1 MEHII
6 KIKSIE
12 KVTHDVKRFQ
22 CEKPADYHFIPG
34 QATEVSINKKGWE
47 EEKRPFTFTSLN
59 DSPILE
65 FTIKIYDDHPGVTNE
80 LNKLMVG
87 DELIVRDIWGA
98 IEYKGPGYFIAG
110 GAGITP
116 FIAILRQLNKEN
128 RLQGNKLIFSNKTD
142 EDIILENE
150 LTSML
155 GENVLYIITDK
166 QSHKYSSGFINEEF
180 LSDRID
186 DFNKHFYL
194 CGPPKMIEALE
205 SILTRLGASPDAV
218 IFEK

>member
-12 KVTHDVKRFQ
+12 NVTHDVKRFQ

-59 DSPILE
+59 DASYLE
-65 FTIKIYDDHPGVTNE
+65 FTIKMYTDHPGVTNQ
-80 LNKLMVG
+80 LNTLTPG

-116 FIAILRQLNKEN
+116 FIAILRELKKEN
-128 RLQGNKLIFSNKTD
+128 KLEDNKLFFSNKTED
-142 EDIILENE
+142 DIILAEEFN
-150 LTSML
+150 SIL
-155 GENVLYIITDK
+155 GNNAIYTITDK
-166 QSHKYSSGFINEEF
+166 PSDKYHNGYINEHF
-180 LSDRID
+180 LKENIK
-186 DFNKHFYL
+186 DFSKHFYI
-194 CGPPKMIEALE
+194 CGPPKMVEALE
-205 SILTRLGASPDAV
+205 DTLIKLGASPEAV
-218 IFEK
+218 VFEK